1 MNREIDQSLTLCE
14 EYGEKLLKTMTEDEK
29 MISFGLQKD
38 LLRMYQEQLQQEK
51 KEAKKLIDIIGTIRM
66 KYSV

>member
-14 EYGEKLLKTMTEDEK
+14 EYGKKLLKTMAEDEK
-29 MISFGLQKD
+29 MSSLGLQKD
-38 LLRMYQEQLQQEK
+38 LLRMYQEQLQEEK
-51 KEAKKLIDIIGTIRM
+51 KEAEKLMGIIRTIRM